1 MKRDAS
7 LLYLRSLERRQSVG
21 EHSEVPP
28 PLSSGKIGVKLFFR
42 EGVTIDPHVLVPVFR
57 RWVRERTFAGER
69 LVDVVGYTH
78 ETHGP
83 WVMLVGTGA
92 LWIVDGKHGRPG
104 LRFTRRRTSR
114 EGFGRLSGRTTP
126 RAALR
131 ATYAGALTA
140 ARLLT
145 LDTGIGFASSELEVE
160 VADRLL
166 APNTPETFARAEP
179 ELRAFGR
186 EVFESP
192 TLLPVSVTDSTSLF
206 RVSIEGQRKARIDEL
221 LAELDQASRDA

>member
-7 LLYLRSLERRQSVG
+7 LIYLRSLERKSAG
-21 EHSEVPP
+21 ERGETPP
-28 PLSSGKIGVKLFFR
+28 PLSSAKISVKLFFR
-42 EGVTIDPHVLVPVFR
+42 ERVTIDPHVLVPILR

-92 LWIVDGKHGRPG
+92 LWIVDSKHGRPG
-104 LRFTRRRTSR
+104 LRFTRRRTAR
-114 EGFGRLSGRTTP
+114 EGFGRLSARTTP

-131 ATYAGALTA
+131 AAYAGALTA

-145 LDTGIGFASSELEVE
+145 IDTGIAFSSSELEVE
-160 VADRLL
+160 IADRLL
-166 APNTPETFARAEP
+166 APNTPETYARAEP
-179 ELRAFGR
+179 DLRAFGR

-192 TLLPVSVTDSTSLF
+192 KLLPVSAADPSALF
-206 RVSIEGQRKARIDEL
+206 RVSIEGQRKARIDAL
-221 LAELDQASRDA
+221 LDELDGLSKGT